1 MNINNN
7 SNNNNLHTYNL
18 CISHYILYIVQ
29 PVFKKLNELK
39 EEYLMRNENRTI
51 KDYSLN
57 IFQK

>member
-18 CISHYILYIVQ
+18 YISHYILYIVQ